1 MSLSKKYTLDRIEEG
16 MYVFLEAPEEMN
28 QLILPTSTF
37 DLELE
42 EGDIVNITTTDEGY
56 QLEVLKKETLD
67 RREEISALL
76 EDLINRNK

>member
-1 MSLSKKYTLDRIEEG
+1 MSSSKKYTLDRIEEG

-56 QLEVLKKETLD
+56 QLEVLKEETLA
-67 RREEISALL
+67 RRKEISALL

>member
-1 MSLSKKYTLDRIEEG
+1 MSSSKKYTLDRIEEG
-16 MYVFLEAPEEMN
+16 MYVFLEAPEEVN

>member
-1 MSLSKKYTLDRIEEG
+1 MSSSKKYTLDRIEEG

-56 QLEVLKKETLD
+56 QMEVLKEETLD

>member
-1 MSLSKKYTLDRIEEG
+1 MSSSKKYTLDRIEEG

-56 QLEVLKKETLD
+56 QLEVLKEETID

-76 EDLINRNK
+76 EELIKRNK

>member
-56 QLEVLKKETLD
+56 QLEVLKEETLD

>member
-56 QLEVLKKETLD
+56 KLEVLKEETLD

-76 EDLINRNK
+76 EDLIKRNK

>member
-1 MSLSKKYTLDRIEEG
+1 MSSSKKYTLDRIEEG

-37 DLELE
+37 DLELD

-56 QLEVLKKETLD
+56 QLEVLKEETLD

>member
-37 DLELE
+37 DLELN

-56 QLEVLKKETLD
+56 QLEVLKEETLA
-67 RREEISALL
+67 RRKEISALL

>member
-37 DLELE
+37 DLELN

-56 QLEVLKKETLD
+56 QMEVLKEETLD

>member
-37 DLELE
+37 DLELD
-42 EGDIVNITTTDEGY
+42 EGDIVNISTTDEGY
-56 QLEVLKKETLD
+56 HLEVLKEETLD

-76 EDLINRNK
+76 EELINRNQ

>member
-1 MSLSKKYTLDRIEEG
+1 MSSSKKYTLDRIEEG